1 MFLSIAVRQRI
12 VNLVSNNHI
21 SLRELSRQSEVPYPT
36 LINIMSGK
44 SKTIKVST
52 LYKLCLAL
60 NIELVDFFDS
70 SLFHH
75 VIDEHEKQMKN

>member
-21 SLRELSRQSEVPYPT
+21 SLRELSRQSKVPYPT

>member
-21 SLRELSRQSEVPYPT
+21 SLRELSRKSKVPYPT

-52 LYKLCLAL
+52 LYNLCLGL

-70 SLFHH
+70 SLFYN
-75 VIDEHEKQMKN
+75 VIDEHEKLMKN